1 MVRIH
6 LAQSNG
12 ELAFAV
18 EDDGRGFDQDST
30 ALGSGLQ
37 TMSDRL
43 AALGGQLRS
52 TLVPV
57 PNQSHRRIRSPTR
70 TAQRRRS
77 PRRSRALLPLA
88 T

>member
-43 AALGGQLRS
+43 AALGGRLEIDTRPS
-52 TLVPV
+52 SGTRVAG
-57 PNQSHRRIRSPTR
+57 RIPI
-70 TAQRRRS
+70 
-77 PRRSRALLPLA
+77 PD
-88 T
+88 